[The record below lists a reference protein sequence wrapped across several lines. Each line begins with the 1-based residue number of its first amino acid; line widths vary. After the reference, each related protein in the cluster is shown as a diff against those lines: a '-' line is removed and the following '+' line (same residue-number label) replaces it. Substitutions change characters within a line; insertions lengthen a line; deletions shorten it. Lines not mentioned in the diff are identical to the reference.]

1 MDEFEKAGLALPE
14 ATKTRIRNAIEM
26 YNMKLAE
33 VIQMVAG
40 METTFNAAAL
50 TASTL
55 SLHTSDVIAMARAV
69 HQLPRT
75 NSKGHWRDVIP
86 RGKRR

>member
-14 ATKTRIRNAIEM
+14 ATKTRIRNAIDL
-26 YNMKLAE
+26 YNMKLSE
-33 VIQMVAG
+33 VINMVAG
-40 METTFNAAAL
+40 METSFKAAAL

-69 HQLPRT
+69 HGLPHT
-75 NSKGHWRDVIP
+75 SSKGHWRDVIP
-86 RGKRR
+86 MGRRR